1 MSAKAKRV
9 NPACA
14 AGRMPG
20 LAAAPT
26 GRLGANRAPRR
37 APAKPRALKGAPV
50 KSDYEVLSSADT
62 SPLLAQ
68 STPVSV
74 EESGLDENLGL
85 GSGDHEEFHMEM
97 PQMELRG
104 DPMVGILKLD
114 PHHSDVIQEE
124 TITLGHVGVK
134 DHGHSPEITLE
145 LSSMKEDMDHHHHH
159 SGVTLVDPESAGGHL
174 HTHGELMVD
183 ETLPEN
189 VINIVSDD
197 HHGLVGDI
205 QDHDGLP
212 SAEVGGLSDDTRE
225 INFSDISYVT
235 IDDNGDTVIIV
246 NTDQVLSS
254 DPGGPISVDG
264 YTLSSEHLLG
274 NHLMTSGP
282 PTSTPHTSTPKLSRA
297 SPLNSLVLSQQAPQL
312 PNVPLPPLP
321 PSPPMP
327 NTESGGRADYTKLR
341 PGDKIFTCVVADC
354 PYFCHWQG
362 DMIVH
367 LISAHSA
374 QVPVDRIVPIILD
387 GVEHGEGKC
396 SYCVQVCFSVTTIVY
411 GQGQEKRTYRQCK
424 LCGFAS
430 TGGIFNHIPQ
440 CHQPNVIISEPMPVL
455 PSFPTAPL
463 PSTQPMTV
471 SIPTPPISLPVT
483 RSLSPLNFP
492 RKIMEV
498 TTVNNRPTYKLPFID
513 LVSSVK
519 SGRLETPSERNKR
532 KRRKTPYTLK
542 PNPQYQPPPG
552 VGNAPM
558 TQLRTTM
565 GGITKVLPANAFS
578 RNSESSSRA
587 PEPNADSEE
596 ETSNVL
602 KKPPNLHITRQ
613 TVANFVCRTCGK
625 VQKDNHALIQ
635 HMSIDHRN
643 DKKFKCSKCTFQTDS
658 VMAWNNHYLDCTIQ
672 PDYKLERLLKG
683 ENGDYSD

>member
-1 MSAKAKRV
+1 MLVSQAEGKGGV
-9 NPACA
+9 A
-14 AGRMPG
+14 ADLETMVT
-20 LAAAPT
+20 AVMEA
-26 GRLGANRAPRR
+26 RA
-37 APAKPRALKGAPV
+37 
-50 KSDYEVLSSADT
+50 S
-62 SPLLAQ
+62 LLTQ

-74 EESGLDENLGL
+74 EEAGLDENLGL
-85 GSGDHEEFHMEM
+85 GSGEHEEFHMEM

-124 TITLGHVGVK
+124 TITLGHVGGK
-134 DHGHSPEITLE
+134 DP
-145 LSSMKEDMDHHHHH
+145 
-159 SGVTLVDPESAGGHL
+159 
-174 HTHGELMVD
+174 
-183 ETLPEN
+183 
-189 VINIVSDD
+189 
-197 HHGLVGDI
+197 
-205 QDHDGLP
+205 
-212 SAEVGGLSDDTRE
+212 EVGGLSDDTRE

-235 IDDNGDTVIIV
+235 MDDNGDTVIIV

-254 DPGGPISVDG
+254 DPSGPISVDG

-274 NHLMTSGP
+274 NHIMTSGP
-282 PTSTPHTSTPKLSRA
+282 PASTHSTPTPKVSRA
-297 SPLNSLVLSQQAPQL
+297 SPLSSLVLSQNPPQL
-312 PNVPLPPLP
+312 PNVPLPQLP
-321 PSPPMP
+321 PSPPLP
-327 NTESGGRADYTKLR
+327 HTEAGGRADYTKLR
-341 PGDKIFTCVVADC
+341 PGDKIFTCVVTDC

-374 QVPVDRIVPIILD
+374 QVPVDRIVPVILD

-411 GQGQEKRTYRQCK
+411 GQGQDKRTYRQCK

-463 PSTQPMTV
+463 PSQQQPVTV
-471 SIPTPPISLPVT
+471 AVPTPPINMPVT

-542 PNPQYQPPPG
+542 PHPPAPPPPG
-552 VGNAPM
+552 VGNAPLA
-558 TQLRTTM
+558 QLRTTM
-565 GGITKVLPANAFS
+565 GGITKVLPTVLARAS
-578 RNSESSSRA
+578 QSSSVA
-587 PEPNADSEE
+587 PPQEPSADSEE
-596 ETSNVL
+596 DTSNVL

-625 VQKDNHALIQ
+625 VQKDNQALIQ
-635 HMSIDHRN
+635 HMSIDHRH

-672 PDYKLERLLKG
+672 PDYKLERILKG